1 MNLDNFDIYQKEI
14 INNCLAD
21 GIDPSSFAKPT
32 INSFNMQV
40 AAYAL
45 NQNINLSKYLEDFDF
60 EQLNEIRLA
69 IKFKLKASKI
79 AIIGMSARE
88 MYLKRITLMKNRNQL
103 QANLQPI

>member
-1 MNLDNFDIYQKEI
+1 MNLENFDVYQKEV

-21 GIDPSSFAKPT
+21 GIDPSSFAKPA

-45 NQNINLSKYLEDFDF
+45 SQNINLSKYLEDFDF

-79 AIIGMSARE
+79 AVIGMSARE
-88 MYLKRITLMKNRNQL
+88 MYLTRIALMKPHNQL
-103 QANLQPI
+103 QSNLQPV

>member
-1 MNLDNFDIYQKEI
+1 MNLENFDIYQKEI
-14 INNCLAD
+14 IKNSLAD
-21 GIDPSSFAKPT
+21 GINPSSFARPT
-32 INSFNMQV
+32 ISSFNMQV

-45 NQNINLSKYLEDFDF
+45 SQNINLSKYLDDFDF

-88 MYLKRITLMKNRNQL
+88 MYLKRIALMKSRKQL
-103 QANLQPI
+103 SSNLQSA